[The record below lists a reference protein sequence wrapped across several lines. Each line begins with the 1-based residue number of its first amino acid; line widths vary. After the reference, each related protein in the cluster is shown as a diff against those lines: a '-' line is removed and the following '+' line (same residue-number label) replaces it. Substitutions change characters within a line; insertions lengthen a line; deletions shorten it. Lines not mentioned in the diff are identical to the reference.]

1 MKKFLLSLAVMV
13 FGASTLHAEA
23 LNVNDATAIDGTL
36 VEESSSAGKH
46 YQPLNSFKLGAYV
59 MTFSNG
65 GNTAA
70 SSQPAYYYPTST
82 SEGTQNSVRLY
93 KQNTMTISSESGFGK
108 IVITAERI
116 SALNETNMV
125 SASVGGFTVDATK
138 KTLTWVNT
146 ETVKS
151 VTFTMPSNKVGNDN
165 PQVRII
171 SLDITSDTGDVPENP
186 NPVDPVDPVD
196 PTPSNNYYE
205 GLVDNATGWNFND
218 ASCPDG
224 LTFVWTWSSQYK
236 YMKGSAFKSG
246 VHAADVI
253 AESPVIDLTNATA
266 PELTFAYALNQYKL
280 NNNLINVADFK
291 GYAYVMVKEEGS
303 SSWSELAEIP
313 APSKFSWDWI
323 DGKYDLKSYAGK
335 KIQIGYRYVSTA
347 EVAGTW
353 EVKNMVVK
361 ETATSGVAEIEA
373 EAAGEAVYYNLQGV
387 KVAEPE
393 NGLYIKVQGNK
404 ATKVLVRK

>member
-1 MKKFLLSLAVMV
+1 MKKFLLSLAVMAL
-13 FGASTLHAEA
+13 GASSLHAEA
-23 LNVNDATAIDGTL
+23 LNVNDATVIEGTL
-36 VEESSSAGKH
+36 VEESGNAGKH
-46 YQPLNSFKLGAYV
+46 YQPLNSFKLGDYV
-59 MTFSNG
+59 VTFSNG
-65 GNTAA
+65 GNTGA
-70 SSQPAYYYPTST
+70 SNQPAYYYPMST

-108 IVITAERI
+108 VVITADKI
-116 SALNETNMV
+116 TAVNETNMV

-186 NPVDPVDPVD
+186 DPVDPVD
-196 PTPSNNYYE
+196 PTPSENYYD

-236 YMKGSAFKSG
+236 YMKGSAFKNG

-291 GYAYVMVKEEGS
+291 GYAYVMVKEEGA

-313 APSKFSWDWI
+313 APAKFSWDWI
-323 DGKYDLKSYAGK
+323 DGKFDLKSYAGK

-347 EVAGTW
+347 QVAGTW
-353 EVKNMVVK
+353 EIKNMVVK
-361 ETATSGVAEIEA
+361 ETASSGVAEIET

>member
-1 MKKFLLSLAVMV
+1 MKKFLLSLAVMALGV
-13 FGASTLHAEA
+13 SAASATVY
-23 LNVNDATAIDGTL
+23 NVNDATAIDGTL
-36 VEESSSAGKH
+36 VEESDKAAKH
-46 YQPLNSFKLGAYV
+46 YQPLNSFKLGDYTF
-59 MTFSNG
+59 TFSAES
-65 GNTAA
+65 NTST
-70 SSQPAYYYPTST
+70 SSSPAYYYNPST
-82 SEGTQNSVRLY
+82 SQDTQYTVRMYKDNSV
-93 KQNTMTISSESGFGK
+93 TIASDKAFGK
-108 IVITAERI
+108 VVITFKSVKGI
-116 SALNETNMV
+116 D
-125 SASVGGFTVDATK
+125 ASKNFTATPGGCTYDATA
-138 KTLTWVNT
+138 KTVTWVNS
-146 ETVKS
+146 EAVKS
-151 VTFTMPSNKVGNDN
+151 VKLQLPNDKVGGAN
-165 PQVRII
+165 PNIQII
-171 SLDITSDTGDVPENP
+171 SFEISAETGDVPDTP
-186 NPVDPVDPVD
+186 DPVD

-205 GLVDNATGWNFND
+205 GLTENAADWNFND
-218 ASCPDG
+218 ASCPEG
-224 LTFVWTWSSQYK
+224 LTFVWTWASQYK
-236 YMKGSAFKSG
+236 YLKGSAYNNG

-253 AESPVIDLTNATA
+253 AESPLIDLTNATA
-266 PELTFAYALNQYKL
+266 PELTFSYALNQYKL
-280 NNNLINVADFK
+280 NNVLINVADFK
-291 GYAYVMVKEEGS
+291 GYAYVMVKEEGA

-313 APSKFSWDWI
+313 APAKFSWDWI